1 VFDGYIAATGMA
13 APPAEKGRVDD
24 WLPSEPPRPDLAVAN
39 ITSVLYATGYS
50 LDFNI
55 LDIPMVDE
63 WSYPRHVRGV
73 TEHPG
78 L

>member
-1 VFDGYIAATGMA
+1 M
-13 APPAEKGRVDD
+13 
-24 WLPSEPPRPDLAVAN
+24 AN
-39 ITSVLYATGYS
+39 ITSVLYATGYR

-63 WSYPRHVRGV
+63 WSYPRHVRGF